1 MSSDPLLNQERSRG
15 RSPGERILLALKLH
29 GPQTAPALGKRLAIT
44 GEAVRQQLVRLAE
57 EGLVNSWSEPKG
69 VGRPSQFWGL
79 TATGHAEFPDTH
91 AELTVQLLRT
101 IRQTLGD
108 EAIDR
113 LIAAREEE
121 TGQNYRAA
129 MTGISGLRERV
140 EVLVRLR
147 SQEGYMAAYED
158 PGDGALLFIENHCPI
173 CAAAANCQGFCR
185 AELSVFRA
193 VLGPGVEVE
202 RAEHILAGA
211 RRCAYIVRAI
221 DGAVPT
227 HAGP

>member
-1 MSSDPLLNQERSRG
+1 M
-15 RSPGERILLALKLH
+15 LALKLH
-29 GPQTAPALGKRLAIT
+29 GPQTAAALGKRLTIT

-57 EGLVNSWSEPKG
+57 DGFVLSWSEAKG

-79 TATGHAEFPDTH
+79 TALGHAEFPDTH

-101 IRQTLGD
+101 IRQTLG
-108 EAIDR
+108 EAAIDR
-113 LIAAREEE
+113 LIAARENE
-121 TGQNYRAA
+121 TRENYSAA
-129 MTGISGLRERV
+129 MSDKKSLRERV
-140 EVLVRLR
+140 DELVRLR

-158 PGDGALLFIENHCPI
+158 PGDGTLLFVENHCPI
-173 CAAAANCQGFCR
+173 CAAATSCQGFCR

-211 RRCAYIVRAI
+211 RRCAYVVRMVDQA
-221 DGAVPT
+221 A
-227 HAGP
+227 

>member
-1 MSSDPLLNQERSRG
+1 M
-15 RSPGERILLALKLH
+15 LALKLY
-29 GPQTAPALGKRLAIT
+29 GPQTATALGKRLTIT

-57 EGLVNSWSEPKG
+57 DGLVLSWSEAKG

-79 TATGHAEFPDTH
+79 TALGHAEFPDTH

-101 IRQTLGD
+101 IRQTLG
-108 EAIDR
+108 EVAIDR
-113 LIAAREEE
+113 LIAARENE
-121 TGQNYRAA
+121 TRENYSAA
-129 MTGISGLRERV
+129 MSDKESLRERV
-140 EVLVRLR
+140 DELVRLR

-158 PGDGALLFIENHCPI
+158 PGDGTLLFVENHCPI
-173 CAAAANCQGFCR
+173 CAAATSCQGFCR

-211 RRCAYIVRAI
+211 RRCAYVVRMVDQA
-221 DGAVPT
+221 A
-227 HAGP
+227 